1 MKFEN
6 LIAPAIKKAF
16 RLLTASKKAAAALAF
31 LSVSFVA
38 HCQAVTEIITD
49 YKGYWKSQVSSLNP
63 VKPDNSHNL
72 LAFRYNNVLYSTG
85 VNNDVLA
92 AHGES
97 FRPGD
102 FWCLPVSGLTGTIGG
117 NTKVGLGA
125 LKDGV
130 RNGPGNPPPAWGIEQ
145 YLTDGIKGLNIGT
158 CIANL
163 PVGTMSFT
171 ITNIQPSSI
180 GDSIPDILVTQ
191 IADPSG
197 ASFDRY
203 QFTDANGARVG
214 NYKDIV
220 FTNINPVGTWTADF
234 YEATHKLLTLESGF
248 TQTDRPIRLWA
259 ADLSDFGI
267 TAANA
272 AQVRNFQIALCGNS
286 DVAFVA
292 YNNTAIDIQNVLP
305 VQFESFSVSAVQN
318 KVRLEWKTSREQNAD
333 KFIVERSADGI
344 SFALIGSV
352 AAKNGIRNTYTFMDN
367 DPLPVKSY
375 YRLKEM
381 DKDTRF
387 KNSTVVAYTGSNNKL
402 GVYPNPAKDILYVQ
416 HGAAGANRTIAI
428 YTTAGRLVRQVKV
441 SKNETVSKL
450 SLSGMLRGSYIVWYS
465 CGGSEETKTFVV
477 Q

>member
-6 LIAPAIKKAF
+6 LIALAIKKAF
-16 RLLTASKKAAAALAF
+16 HLLTAIKKAGAIPAF
-31 LSVSFVA
+31 LCLSLVA

-49 YKGYWKSQVSSLNP
+49 YKGYWKTLASSPNP
-63 VKPDNSHNL
+63 VKPDDSHNL
-72 LAFRYNNVLYSTG
+72 LAFRYNGILYSTG
-85 VNNDVLA
+85 VNNEVLA
-92 AHGES
+92 AHEES
-97 FRPGD
+97 FQPGD

-130 RNGPGNPPPAWGIEQ
+130 RNGAGSPPPAWGIEQ

-180 GDSIPDILVTQ
+180 GDGIPDILVTQ

-234 YEATHKLLTLESGF
+234 YEASHNPLTLAGGF

-267 TAANA
+267 TVANA

-305 VQFESFSVSAVQN
+305 VQFESFRVSADQN
-318 KVRLEWKTSREQNAD
+318 KVRLDWKTSSEQNAD
-333 KFIVERSADGI
+333 KFIIERSADGI
-344 SFALIGSV
+344 SFTPIGGVV
-352 AAKNGIRNTYTFMDN
+352 AKKAIMNTYTFLDN
-367 DPLPVKSY
+367 DPLPGKNY

-381 DKDTRF
+381 DKDKKF
-387 KNSTVVAYTGSNNKL
+387 KNSTVVACTASTNKL
-402 GVYPNPAKDILYVQ
+402 GVYPNPAKDVLYVQ
-416 HGAAGANRTIAI
+416 HGPAAANQTLAI
-428 YTTAGRLVRQVKV
+428 YTTAGRLVKQVKV
-441 SKNETVSKL
+441 AKNETVSKL
-450 SLSGMLRGSYIVWYS
+450 SLSGMLPGSYIVWYRR
-465 CGGSEETKTFVV
+465 GDNKETKTLVV